1 MKTKLNKRSFLIIM
15 VISSYLIPIISYEA
29 RADYNTSD
37 SQEIRKTFCKNIKE
51 QTTKLMN
58 TYNSNEEEVSR
69 GGEEAR
75 NEGVRIRSI
84 GLTNLN
90 FMANIW
96 VAFCKKY

>member
-1 MKTKLNKRSFLIIM
+1 MKTKTHKRNFLIIAAT
-15 VISSYLIPIISYEA
+15 VSYLIPFVLNKA
-29 RADYNTSD
+29 RADFKTTDN
-37 SQEIRKTFCKNIKE
+37 QEIRKAFCKNIKE

-96 VAFCKKY
+96 VAFCKKH

>member
-1 MKTKLNKRSFLIIM
+1 MAAT
-15 VISSYLIPIISYEA
+15 VSYLIPIALNEA
-29 RADYNTSD
+29 RADFETNNN
-37 SQEIRKTFCKNIKE
+37 QEIRKTFCKNIKE

>member
-1 MKTKLNKRSFLIIM
+1 MM
-15 VISSYLIPIISYEA
+15 AAAVSYLIPIVLNEA
-29 RADYNTSD
+29 RADFKTTDN
-37 SQEIRKTFCKNIKE
+37 QEIRKTFCKNIKE

-58 TYNSNEEEVSR
+58 TYNFNEEEVLR
-69 GGEEAR
+69 CGEEAR

-96 VAFCKKY
+96 VAFCKKH

>member
-1 MKTKLNKRSFLIIM
+1 MAAT
-15 VISSYLIPIISYEA
+15 VSYLIPIALNEA
-29 RADYNTSD
+29 RADFETNNN
-37 SQEIRKTFCKNIKE
+37 QEIRKTFCKNIKE

-96 VAFCKKY
+96 VAFCKKH

>member
-1 MKTKLNKRSFLIIM
+1 MKIKPNKRSFLIVT
-15 VISSYLIPIISYEA
+15 VIVSCLIPILFHEA
-29 RADYNTSD
+29 RADHNATNN
-37 SQEIRKTFCKNIKE
+37 QEIRKTFCNNIRE

-75 NEGVRIRSI
+75 NEGIRIRSI